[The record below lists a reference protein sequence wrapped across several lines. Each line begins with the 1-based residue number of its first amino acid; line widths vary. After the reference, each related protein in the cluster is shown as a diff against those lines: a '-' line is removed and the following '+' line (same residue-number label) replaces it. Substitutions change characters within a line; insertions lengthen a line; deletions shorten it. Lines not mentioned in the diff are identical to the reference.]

1 MSEKLAAVILAA
13 GQGTRMKSVLPK
25 VLHPVAGMAMLAHVV
40 RSAGALQA
48 SPIIPVVGHGAD
60 EVRVAMT
67 SLDLC
72 FVLQS
77 EQLGTGH
84 ALLCAEE
91 ALNGFTGD
99 LLLLCGDVPLL
110 REKTLRAL
118 IEHHVHQAA
127 CVTILTAEMSDPAGY
142 GRIIRGDEGVER
154 IVEEKDADE
163 SERQVC
169 EINTGIY
176 LFRAPQVFALLR
188 DVDNRNAQGEYYLTD
203 VVAAARRTGERVEA
217 LLTDDAEEAMGINDR
232 IQLAEA
238 DKIMRQR
245 INAVHQRAGVT
256 LIDPMATYIDPDV
269 SIGTDTL
276 IHPGVHLRGR
286 TRIGSGCEIEPGAVV
301 TDCTIGDKVH
311 IKPGSVLSESTVGN
325 DCAIGPMA
333 HLRPGTVLAG
343 DNKIGNFVETKKAVI
358 GEKSQ
363 ASHLTYIG
371 DASLGQNV
379 NIGCG
384 TITCNYDGVNK
395 HQTTIGDD
403 VFVGSDVQFVAPV
416 TIGRG
421 SLIGAGSTITKDVP
435 ADALAISRSE
445 QKNVAGWAEKNRQ
458 KLKKKQE
465 T

>member
-13 GQGTRMKSVLPK
+13 GQGTRMKSSLPK
-25 VLHPVAGMAMLAHVV
+25 VLHRIVGKSLLGHVV
-40 RSAGALQA
+40 QTAVALDA
-48 SPIIPVVGHGAD
+48 SPIIPVVGHGA
-60 EVRVAMT
+60 EQVRVAMAGQ
-67 SLDLC
+67 DLR
-72 FVLQS
+72 FALQA

-84 ALLCAEE
+84 ALLCAED
-91 ALNGFTGD
+91 ALNGFSGD

-110 REKTLRAL
+110 HEKTLRAL
-118 IEHHVHQAA
+118 IDHHRQQAA
-127 CVTILTAEMSDPAGY
+127 CVTILTATMDNPAGY
-142 GRIIRGDEGVER
+142 GRIIRGVEGVER

-163 SERQVC
+163 SERQVR

-188 DVDNRNAQGEYYLTD
+188 DVDNRNVQGEYYLTD
-203 VVAAARRTGERVEA
+203 VVAASRKAGERVEA
-217 LLTDDAEEAMGINDR
+217 LLIDNAEEAMGINDR
-232 IQLAEA
+232 VQLAEA
-238 DKIMRQR
+238 GKIMRQR
-245 INAVHQRAGVT
+245 INATHQRAGVT
-256 LIDPMATYIDPDV
+256 LVDPATTYIDPDV
-269 SIGTDTL
+269 SIGPDTL
-276 IHPGVHLRGR
+276 VHPGVHLRGQ

-343 DNKIGNFVETKKAVI
+343 NNKIGNFVETKKAII

-371 DASLGQNV
+371 DASLGKNV
-379 NIGCG
+379 NVGCG

-395 HQTTIGDD
+395 HQTTIADD

-421 SLIGAGSTITKDVP
+421 SLIGAGSTITRDVP

-445 QKNVAGWAEKNRQ
+445 QQNIEGWAEKNRQ
-458 KLKKKQE
+458 KQKTGKK
-465 T
+465 